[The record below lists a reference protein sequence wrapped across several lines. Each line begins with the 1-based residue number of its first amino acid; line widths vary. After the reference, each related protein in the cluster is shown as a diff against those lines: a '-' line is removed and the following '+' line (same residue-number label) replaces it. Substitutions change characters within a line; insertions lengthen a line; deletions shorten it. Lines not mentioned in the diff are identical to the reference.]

1 LESVTPSITAGN
13 IDTSALAY
21 TDFREVEERDGGET
35 IIPPD
40 AAGRIDEIMRLE
52 EADGVN
58 RDDELRSIVTEAIMR
73 QMGRGQDGSGNG
85 NRRQRRGNE
94 E

>member
-1 LESVTPSITAGN
+1 MV
-13 IDTSALAY
+13 DTSALAY
-21 TDFREVEERDGGET
+21 TDFREVEERDAGEA

-58 RDDELRSIVTEAIMR
+58 RDDELRSIVTEAIMT
-73 QMGRGQDGSGNG
+73 QMGRGQDSNING
-85 NRRQRRGNE
+85 NRRQRRGDE
-94 E
+94 Q